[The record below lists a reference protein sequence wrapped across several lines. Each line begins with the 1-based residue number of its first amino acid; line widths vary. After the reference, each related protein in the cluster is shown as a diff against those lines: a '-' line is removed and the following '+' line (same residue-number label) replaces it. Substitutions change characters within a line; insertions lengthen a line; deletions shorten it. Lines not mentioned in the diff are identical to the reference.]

1 MNTDENVAEPN
12 AWGGPAQHGGRIF
25 INTGCIQSCKNP
37 EEVAA
42 VLAHEMGHVIARHVI
57 EQSLKKAFAQHIVRY
72 FGFKG
77 TVGTDLITL
86 RVS

>member
-1 MNTDENVAEPN
+1 M
-12 AWGGPAQHGGRIF
+12 
-25 INTGCIQSCKNP
+25 
-37 EEVAA
+37 
-42 VLAHEMGHVIARHVI
+42 LAHEMGHVIARHVI